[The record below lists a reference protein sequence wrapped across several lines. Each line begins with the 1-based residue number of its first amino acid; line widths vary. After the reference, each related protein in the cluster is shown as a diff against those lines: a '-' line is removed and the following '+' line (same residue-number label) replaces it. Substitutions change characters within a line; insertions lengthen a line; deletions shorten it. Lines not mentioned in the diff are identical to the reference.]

1 MGGYRNPIFNFTTMS
16 QQTKDGIVFTI
27 PEGTSPQLVELIL
40 NTESMDNF
48 EKQYW
53 FDIQSSMTKA
63 QKNKLFDILETER
76 IKLQELETRYQADVK
91 QLIDKNLI
99 EFQPLTK

>member
-1 MGGYRNPIFNFTTMS
+1 MS

-27 PEGTSPQLVELIL
+27 PEGTSPQLVELML

-53 FDIQSSMTKA
+53 FDILPSMK
-63 QKNKLFDILETER
+63 KNQVDRLFDILETER
-76 IKLQELETRYQADVK
+76 IKLQELETRYQDYVK
-91 QLIDKNLI
+91 QLVDKNLI